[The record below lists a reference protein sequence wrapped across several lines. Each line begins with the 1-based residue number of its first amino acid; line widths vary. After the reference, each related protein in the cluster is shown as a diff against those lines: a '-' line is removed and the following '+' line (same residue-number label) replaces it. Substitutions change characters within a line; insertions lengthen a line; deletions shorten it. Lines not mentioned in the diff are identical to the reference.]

1 MGAFAF
7 YNFEATAGNVLVA
20 SVSGVSAVPE
30 PATWA
35 MMLLGFAGLGF
46 AFRQTRR
53 KVSFAQVTGHT
64 KVRRDRRCGGLFF
77 SDSHGRS
84 AVNISSIAN
93 GALGEQPPVGTEVT
107 ALGSLTPQSLAKLLM
122 WELSN
127 ETECCG

>member
-1 MGAFAF
+1 
-7 YNFEATAGNVLVA
+7 
-20 SVSGVSAVPE
+20 
-30 PATWA
+30 

-64 KVRRDRRCGGLFF
+64 KVRRDRRSCGLFF

-93 GALGEQPPVGTEVT
+93 GALGESRRRHRGHGPRLAHAAEPSEAADVGIVERDGM
-107 ALGSLTPQSLAKLLM
+107 LRLI
-122 WELSN
+122 
-127 ETECCG
+127 